1 MGKKVL
7 FLMIGCR
14 GRAAGCC
21 FGLVGILG
29 RGIVD
34 LPFHL
39 AARPVVPYAGTCE
52 DFKHLCRRTGVG
64 GYVGGILVRLVG
76 KRWGGRWAWFDRAG
90 VCGRVPDVCGS
101 LRLGGWVSLVVS
113 AEDRVWLG
121 RGARC
126 VGVWVGDGRCVCD
139 LAKPLPRQAA
149 SMKGAWLLP

>member
-101 LRLGGWVSLVVS
+101 LRLGGWVSLAVS
-113 AEDRVWLG
+113 AGAAGGSG
-121 RGARC
+121 RPVYA
-126 VGVWVGDGRCVCD
+126 
-139 LAKPLPRQAA
+139 
-149 SMKGAWLLP
+149 